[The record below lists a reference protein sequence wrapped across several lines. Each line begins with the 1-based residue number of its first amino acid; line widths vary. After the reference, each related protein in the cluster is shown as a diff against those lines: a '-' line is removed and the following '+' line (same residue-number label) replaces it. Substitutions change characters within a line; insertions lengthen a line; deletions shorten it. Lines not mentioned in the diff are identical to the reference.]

1 MVAEPSPLGGVD
13 WTFDGGSALSSK
25 PYTDA
30 FYKARETSV
39 LRSASALVPVVLE
52 FVKPQSVCDVG
63 CGDGTWLSV
72 FKNHGVKEICGTDGD
87 YVDRQMLK
95 IPQELFIPA
104 DLSRPFKL
112 ERKFDLVM
120 SLEVAEHL
128 PPSSADSFVDS
139 LARLGHL
146 ILFGAAIPFQGGRHH
161 VNEQWQDYWVEK
173 FEARGFL
180 AIDCI
185 RKRIWDNDDVQWWY
199 AQNSFMFC
207 HRDRLNDYP
216 LLKAEHAQTHRAQ
229 LRLVHPRK
237 YLTHADP
244 RFMSLRRELGLLPTL
259 IRGYLKRKTG
269 A

>member
-1 MVAEPSPLGGVD
+1 M
-13 WTFDGGSALSSK
+13 SSK

-30 FYKARETSV
+30 FYKARESSV
-39 LRSASALVPVVLE
+39 RRSAGGLVPVVLE
-52 FVKPQSVCDVG
+52 FVQPGSVCDVG

-72 FKNHGVKEICGTDGD
+72 FQENGVAEICGTDGD

-95 IPQELFIPA
+95 IPQDKFIPS
-104 DLSRPFKL
+104 DLSRPFRL
-112 ERKFDLVM
+112 DRTFDLVM

-128 PPSSADSFVDS
+128 PASSADSFVDS

-173 FEARGFL
+173 FEARGYVT
-180 AIDCI
+180 IDCI
-185 RKRIWDNDDVQWWY
+185 RKRIWDNDEVQWWY

-207 HRDRLNDYP
+207 RADKLDEYP
-216 LLKAEHAQTHRAQ
+216 KLKAEHAQTHKTQ